1 MHLQERDYF
10 YEIFFM
16 VSLPVMQ
23 NNLYNFACKFQ
34 VYRKSDQD
42 EEYISGK
49 KSAKPSKNN
58 NASQPLVSQTETLQA
73 DQVYLINVCKC
84 ADLKF

>member
-16 VSLPVMQ
+16 VSIPVIQ

-49 KSAKPSKNN
+49 KSAKNN
-58 NASQPLVSQTETLQA
+58 NASQPLVSQTETIQA

>member
-1 MHLQERDYF
+1 
-10 YEIFFM
+10 M
-16 VSLPVMQ
+16 VSLPVIQ
-23 NNLYNFACKFQ
+23 NNLCNFVCKFQ

-42 EEYISGK
+42 EEYIGGK

-58 NASQPLVSQTETLQA
+58 NASQPLVSQTETIQA

-84 ADLKF
+84 ANMKF